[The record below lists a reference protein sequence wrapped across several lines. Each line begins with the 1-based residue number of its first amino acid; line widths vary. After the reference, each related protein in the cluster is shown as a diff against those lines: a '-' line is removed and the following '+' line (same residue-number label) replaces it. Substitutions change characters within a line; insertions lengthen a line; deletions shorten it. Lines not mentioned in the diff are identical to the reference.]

1 MSTFFN
7 LTGVL
12 IAVIRLLVSG
22 RLNNYFS
29 FPFIFISFFF
39 FFRGGSGGRGGG
51 AAEGTTVTTIGCP
64 LIS

>member
-39 FFRGGSGGRGGG
+39 FLGGGVGAGGG